1 MLDVEFRSVTK
12 QFGDNPPVVHAL
24 DLRIEAGEFMVLV
37 GPSGCGKSTT
47 LRMLAGLEDVS
58 DGAIFIGGRDVTH
71 VPPAQRGVA
80 MVFQSYALY
89 PHMTVAEN
97 LAFPL
102 KMAGVGRADAKAA
115 VENVSK
121 ILRLEALLGRRP
133 RELSGGQRQRVAIGR
148 AIVRAPDVF
157 LFDEPLSNLDSG
169 LRTQMRVEL
178 ARLHERLGTTIVYV
192 THDQVEALTL
202 GDRIAIFNQGRIEQV
217 GVPMEVY
224 RRPANR
230 FVAGFLGS
238 PSINFLSGCA
248 TCDRFGAMF
257 EVPHC
262 GKLPAPN
269 ISVDD
274 FARVHSVGIR
284 PEHLKIV
291 PEGAEW
297 ALVGELDVIEHL
309 GDYSIAYVKLP
320 AQAGNVAVKLDGAQG
335 EALQKHEPMRLGCES
350 EHMIAFDVQGQTL
363 VK

>member
-1 MLDVEFRSVTK
+1 MLGVEFRSVTK
-12 QFGDNPPVVHAL
+12 RFGDNPPVVHAL

-58 DGAIFIGGRDVTH
+58 DGAIYIGERDVTY

-102 KMAGVGRADAKAA
+102 KMAGVGRTKALAA
-115 VENVSK
+115 VQEVSR
-121 ILRLEALLGRRP
+121 ILRLEALLERRP

-169 LRTQMRVEL
+169 LRNQMRVEL

-192 THDQVEALTL
+192 THDQVEAMTL

-238 PSINFLSGCA
+238 PSINFLSGSA
-248 TCDRFGAMF
+248 SRDPFGALF

-262 GKLPAPN
+262 GKLPAPS
-269 ISVDD
+269 IPVDD
-274 FARVHSVGIR
+274 FGRVHSVGIR
-284 PEHLKIV
+284 PEHLKVV
-291 PEGAEW
+291 PNDAEW
-297 ALVGELDVIEHL
+297 GLLGELDVIEHL

-320 AQAGNVAVKLDGAQG
+320 SPAGNVALKFDGAQG
-335 EALQKHEPMRLGCES
+335 RALRKHQPMRLGCES
-350 EHMIAFDVQGQTL
+350 EHMIAFDAQGQTL